1 MRSDFGEKQLEP
13 LQTIAE
19 NIKICVPKTRAGQI
33 AGDSECAG
41 EVAGDA
47 ECAGEVAGDAECAG
61 EVAGDAECAG
71 QVAGNTECAGE
82 IAGGAECA
90 GEVAGDVECAG
101 EVAGEAGKAARQAA
115 PNAPMSFILK
125 SAPAVSDDT
134 DSQSLP
140 YLNADDLFIMKA
152 SSECKSKD

>member
-13 LQTIAE
+13 LQTVAE
-19 NIKICVPKTRAGQI
+19 NIKICVPKAHAGQV
-33 AGDSECAG
+33 AGDAECAG
-41 EVAGDA
+41 EGAGDA

-71 QVAGNTECAGE
+71 QVAG
-82 IAGGAECA
+82 
-90 GEVAGDVECAG
+90 D
-101 EVAGEAGKAARQAA
+101 AGKAARQAA
-115 PNAPMSFILK
+115 PNAPMPFILK
-125 SAPAVSDDT
+125 STPAVSDDT
-134 DSQSLP
+134 ESQSLP

>member
-13 LQTIAE
+13 LQT
-19 NIKICVPKTRAGQI
+19 V
-33 AGDSECAG
+33 
-41 EVAGDA
+41 A

-61 EVAGDAECAG
+61 EVAGD
-71 QVAGNTECAGE
+71 V
-82 IAGGAECA
+82 
-90 GEVAGDVECAG
+90 
-101 EVAGEAGKAARQAA
+101 GKAARQAA
-115 PNAPMSFILK
+115 PNAPMPFILK

-134 DSQSLP
+134 ESQSLP